1 MTTTGPSI
9 EGVDRIRQAAAY
21 LKPYEPPKRRR
32 SWWPKQLTV
41 KRTALLAVTLLIG
54 GNVGWHYLTKDD
66 PKAARGAVINTANA
80 ASHNDWSAVY
90 ERLCTSDQRQF
101 TETELHDAGRV
112 ALLSIGELDH
122 VTVSAVKPVKLTVGV
137 MRWPAE
143 QVSGQL
149 VPVIGQPSDYT
160 VTVIQERGTWK
171 MCLSAGGYSSTAMHV
186 NVPLGSGSLGF

>member
-1 MTTTGPSI
+1 
-9 EGVDRIRQAAAY
+9 
-21 LKPYEPPKRRR
+21 
-32 SWWPKQLTV
+32 
-41 KRTALLAVTLLIG
+41 
-54 GNVGWHYLTKDD
+54 
-66 PKAARGAVINTANA
+66 
-80 ASHNDWSAVY
+80 

-186 NVPLGSGSLGF
+186 NVPLGSGSLGL